1 MPHPLSV
8 GEIQG
13 LVEAFRQAARRVK
26 EAGADGVE
34 VHMAHGYLLC
44 QFLSPFSNQRGDEYG
59 GSPEKRLKMPLEVL
73 KAVRNTVGPDFP
85 IVCRLSADEYVDGGL
100 KLEDSI
106 PIAKAL
112 EKNGAN
118 ALHISACIAASV
130 YLNHPPY
137 YVGEGVFTYLAQGIK
152 AAVKIPVITV
162 GRIRTPELANQVIE
176 EKKADLVSM
185 GRALIADPF
194 LPKKAMEGKV
204 EDIIPCISCNRCI
217 LSIRRGDLYCA
228 VNPETGREATLVVKK
243 AESPKKVWVIGG
255 GPGGMKAA
263 EIAARRGHQVILYE
277 AQDQLGGQFLLAA
290 IPPHKQ
296 VLREFVTY
304 LWKQIDKV
312 GVKTVLNKSFD
323 LKLLEKE
330 RPDAAII
337 ATGAKPLIPEIEGI
351 QKTRVFN
358 IWEALSK
365 PGSLG
370 QKVLVLGGG
379 GVGAE
384 VADFL
389 SEKGKKVTLVEM
401 REAIALDLVVHLQHY
416 LNLRLKNKEV
426 QVLTSTKALRF
437 EKDGLWVEDPQGTRK
452 LTGFDSV
459 VISMGSVSN
468 VGLAEGVKKRVSQV
482 LVVGDAEKPREVMEA
497 LQEAEEAAIRI

>member
-1 MPHPLSV
+1 
-8 GEIQG
+8 
-13 LVEAFRQAARRVK
+13 
-26 EAGADGVE
+26 
-34 VHMAHGYLLC
+34 
-44 QFLSPFSNQRGDEYG
+44 
-59 GSPEKRLKMPLEVL
+59 
-73 KAVRNTVGPDFP
+73 
-85 IVCRLSADEYVDGGL
+85 
-100 KLEDSI
+100 
-106 PIAKAL
+106 
-112 EKNGAN
+112 
-118 ALHISACIAASV
+118 
-130 YLNHPPY
+130 
-137 YVGEGVFTYLAQGIK
+137 
-152 AAVKIPVITV
+152 
-162 GRIRTPELANQVIE
+162 
-176 EKKADLVSM
+176 M

-228 VNPETGREATLVVKK
+228 VNPETGRESTLVVKK
-243 AESPKKVWVIGG
+243 AESSKKVWVIGG

-263 EIAARRGHQVILYE
+263 EIAARRGHQVTLFE

-296 VLREFVTY
+296 VLKEFVTY

-351 QKTRVFN
+351 QKTKVFN
-358 IWEALSK
+358 VWEALSK

-401 REAIALDLVVHLQHY
+401 REAIALDLVAHLQHY
-416 LNLRLKNKEV
+416 LNLRLKNKKV

-452 LTGFDSV
+452 LSGFDSV

-468 VGLAEGVKKRVSQV
+468 VGLAEGVKKKVSQV
-482 LVVGDAEKPREVMEA
+482 FVVGDAEKPREVMEA
-497 LQEAEEAAIRI
+497 LVDAEEAANQI